1 MDGDATKVPL
11 SALGGLLSLACTSE
25 ASVNPVQDD
34 FSVYIIDDDAS
45 VRGGLSRLMRSA
57 GLRPHAFA
65 TPNEFFAHLPSSQEG
80 CILLDVTMPEMN
92 GLQVQ
97 EKLREQ
103 GVRLPVIVLSATEN
117 EEVRQATHAL
127 GARFFLRK
135 PVDAQALLDAIT
147 WVSRAPTQPRIAPT
161 PRPRG

>member
-1 MDGDATKVPL
+1 VRP
-11 SALGGLLSLACTSE
+11 GL
-25 ASVNPVQDD
+25 DD
-34 FSVYIIDDDAS
+34 FDVYIIDDDAS
-45 VRGGLSRLMRSA
+45 VRSGLSRLMRSA
-57 GLRPHAFA
+57 GLEPHAFA
-65 TPNEFFAHLPSSQEG
+65 TPQEFFGQLPLAQDG
-80 CILLDVTMPEMN
+80 CILLDVTMPEMS

-97 EKLREQ
+97 EKLRAE

-147 WVSRAPTQPRIAPT
+147 WVSRSQAD
-161 PRPRG
+161 PRPTSAPRSPR

>member
-1 MDGDATKVPL
+1 VKTV
-11 SALGGLLSLACTSE
+11 E
-25 ASVNPVQDD
+25 DD
-34 FSVYIIDDDAS
+34 FAVYIIDDDAS

-57 GLRPHAFA
+57 GMHPHAFA
-65 TPNEFFAHLPSSQEG
+65 SPNEFLANLPSTLQG

-97 EKLREQ
+97 QRLREQ

-147 WVSRAPTQPRIAPT
+147 WVSRARIEPANTPPAPR
-161 PRPRG
+161 

>member
-1 MDGDATKVPL
+1 LKPG
-11 SALGGLLSLACTSE
+11 
-25 ASVNPVQDD
+25 QDE
-34 FSVYIIDDDAS
+34 FAVYIIDDDAS

-57 GLRPHAFA
+57 GLEPHAYA
-65 TPNEFFAHLPSSQEG
+65 TPLAFLEHLPTAEQG
-80 CILLDVTMPEMN
+80 CILLDVTMPDMS

-103 GVRLPVIVLSATEN
+103 GVRLPVIVLSATET

-147 WVSRAPTQPRIAPT
+147 WVSRPRNEPQPTHA
-161 PRPRG
+161 PRG

>member
-1 MDGDATKVPL
+1 MRPGH
-11 SALGGLLSLACTSE
+11 
-25 ASVNPVQDD
+25 DD
-34 FSVYIIDDDAS
+34 FDVHIIDDDAS
-45 VRGGLSRLMRSA
+45 VRNGLSRLMRSA
-57 GLRPHAFA
+57 GLEPHAYA
-65 TPNEFFAHLPSSQEG
+65 TPQEFFAQLPIAQEG
-80 CILLDVTMPEMN
+80 CILLDVTMPEMS

-97 EKLREQ
+97 ERLREE

-147 WVSRAPTQPRIAPT
+147 WVSRAQAD
-161 PRPRG
+161 PRPTSAPRSPR

>member
-1 MDGDATKVPL
+1 M
-11 SALGGLLSLACTSE
+11 
-25 ASVNPVQDD
+25 NPGQDD

-57 GLRPHAFA
+57 GMKPHVFS
-65 TPNEFFAHLPSSQEG
+65 TPHEFFANLPSSQEG

-147 WVSRAPTQPRIAPT
+147 WVSRSRAEPRIAST

>member
-1 MDGDATKVPL
+1 MRP
-11 SALGGLLSLACTSE
+11 GL
-25 ASVNPVQDD
+25 DD
-34 FSVYIIDDDAS
+34 FDVYIIDDDAS
-45 VRGGLSRLMRSA
+45 VRSGLSRLMRSA
-57 GLRPHAFA
+57 GIQPHAFA
-65 TPNEFFAHLPSSQEG
+65 TPQEFFAKLPVPKDG
-80 CILLDVTMPEMN
+80 CILLDVTMPEMS

-97 EKLREQ
+97 EQLRED

-147 WVSRAPTQPRIAPT
+147 WVSRSPAD
-161 PRPRG
+161 PRPTSAPRAPR

>member
-1 MDGDATKVPL
+1 MTTG
-11 SALGGLLSLACTSE
+11 E
-25 ASVNPVQDD
+25 DD
-34 FSVYIIDDDAS
+34 FAVYIIDDDAS

-57 GLRPHAFA
+57 GMQPHAYA
-65 TPNEFFAHLPSSQEG
+65 TPQEFLAHLPTAPEG

-97 EKLREQ
+97 EKLREE

-147 WVSRAPTQPRIAPT
+147 WVSRSRIDPRPAT
-161 PRPRG
+161 PRASR